1 MNDGMKIIL
10 ERMKTHPEE
19 FQPDYSN
26 PRTQGKNKW
35 EVLID
40 KYEKNLNP
48 EDIHAFAE
56 AFDAMHQEQFTAQ
69 VMKELMGSEEDEG
82 SLGKQWFTSNRGN
95 VTLSAGATLGQF
107 TTTPYSVGTG
117 TINTGSITLGNQI
130 LDESTVEHMK
140 AHIEALQVKDRNALV
155 KKPHKT
161 IFGKLWNYL

>member
-56 AFDAMHQEQFTAQ
+56 AFDAMRQEQFTAQ

-95 VTLSAGATLGQF
+95 VTLSAGQTLGQF
-107 TTTPYSVGTG
+107 TTTPYSTSTG
-117 TINTGSITLGNQI
+117 TITLEGA
-130 LDESTVEHMK
+130 EHMK
-140 AHIEALQVKDRNALV
+140 AHLKALQQEYADVFE
-155 KKPHKT
+155 KPKEHKT
-161 IFGKLWNYL
+161 LFGKLWNYL